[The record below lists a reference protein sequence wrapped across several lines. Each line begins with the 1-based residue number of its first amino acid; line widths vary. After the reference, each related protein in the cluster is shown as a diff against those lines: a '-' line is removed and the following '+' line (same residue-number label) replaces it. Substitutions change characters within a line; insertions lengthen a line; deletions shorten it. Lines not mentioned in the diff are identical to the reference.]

1 MSAMFCFVP
10 DSYSDDTDN
19 MLLKSNH
26 MDSAEMTHQIGSK
39 SRAKKWKVVR
49 SYTSK
54 FSCIEAVERLIK
66 IHSDTKEA

>member
-10 DSYSDDTDN
+10 DSYSDDADN
-19 MLLKSNH
+19 MLLKSN
-26 MDSAEMTHQIGSK
+26 MDSTSMSHQISSK
-39 SRAKKWKVVR
+39 SKTKKWRVVR

-54 FSCIEAVERLIK
+54 FSCMEAVERLIK